1 MMHLLSFALC
11 LAAFAALALA
21 TERQQH
27 DLFGHPLPPAATR
40 LLRIAGTGV
49 MLLALGI
56 LLDWQGWGL
65 GLVMFSGHTS
75 LAAGVVFCAAIGLAS
90 ARRRGKPAAISPASR
105 RV

>member
-1 MMHLLSFALC
+1 MHLLSFTLC

-27 DLFGHPLPPAATR
+27 DLFGGPLSPTATR
-40 LLRIAGTGV
+40 LLRVAGTGA
-49 MLLALGI
+49 MLLVLGV

-90 ARRRGKPAAISPASR
+90 ARHRGKPAAISPASR

>member
-11 LAAFAALALA
+11 LAAFTALALA

-27 DLFGHPLPPAATR
+27 DLFGRPLPPAATR
-40 LLRIAGTGV
+40 LLRVAGTGV
-49 MLLALGI
+49 MLLALGV

-75 LAAGVVFCAAIGLAS
+75 LAAGVVFCAAIGLAG
-90 ARRRGKPAAISPASR
+90 ARRRGKSAAISPASR